1 MKKKLSIGIAFIIVI
16 SFFLISCSKSEEVSV
31 IMQKEPELIKE
42 EKEGSDLLA
51 WMVYWD
57 AENGKNELLNSKGIN
72 KVCYFAA
79 YFNESN
85 QLILPDEID
94 ELKKKINL
102 DKNQNELIEYLTIV
116 NDKVL
121 SNGKSSLKDQN
132 LLEELLKNET
142 TRNQHIDDIIS
153 LAKANG
159 YEGLEIDYERIRKN
173 YDLWALFIDFIIE
186 LNARCENE
194 GLKLRIVLEPTT
206 PFDKAEFPE
215 GPEYVMM
222 CYNLHGTHNDPGPK
236 ADFEFIENLIK
247 DMKTIQGDKNF
258 ALATGGFDWSSDGK
272 VTALTEEQAFSLLN
286 ESGSNVQ
293 RDAGSGSLNYKY
305 SDKSD
310 ILHEVWFADDITLNG
325 WIKTIEENGT
335 FGISIWRLGGNVN
348 ISTIV

>member
-1 MKKKLSIGIAFIIVI
+1 
-16 SFFLISCSKSEEVSV
+16 
-31 IMQKEPELIKE
+31 
-42 EKEGSDLLA
+42 
-51 WMVYWD
+51 
-57 AENGKNELLNSKGIN
+57 
-72 KVCYFAA
+72 
-79 YFNESN
+79 
-85 QLILPDEID
+85 
-94 ELKKKINL
+94 
-102 DKNQNELIEYLTIV
+102 
-116 NDKVL
+116 L

-272 VTALTEEQAFSLLN
+272 VRALTEEQAFSLLN